1 MMNINF
7 DPNICNFYDIVEFN
21 LANSDIKAYIRLIKV
36 NLHYSKV
43 EGGNEL
49 MVNLGDSKIKEL

>member
-21 LANSDIKAYIRLIKV
+21 LANSDIKVYIRLIKV